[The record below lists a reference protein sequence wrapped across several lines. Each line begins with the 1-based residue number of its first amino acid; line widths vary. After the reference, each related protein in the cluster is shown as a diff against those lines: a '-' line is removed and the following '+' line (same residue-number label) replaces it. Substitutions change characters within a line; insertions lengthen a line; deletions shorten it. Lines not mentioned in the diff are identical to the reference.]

1 MQYNVSRLQPYCI
14 KTPRNLLLKQRFI
27 IVYICLIAAFVLQYL
42 TGIRVVSTRRFNCV
56 VHGTFR
62 LALTDKVK
70 KECPG

>member
-1 MQYNVSRLQPYCI
+1 MSVFRSEPK
-14 KTPRNLLLKQRFI
+14 KT
-27 IVYICLIAAFVLQYL
+27 CATGLIAAFVLQYL

-70 KECPG
+70 KECLG